1 MLEQVLKG
9 VPIEMINRGVSGET
23 ARTTADRLRMEAA
36 LIKPDLVLW
45 QVGTNDAVQRVS
57 VDQFERTVYKTVAI
71 LKRKNIDV
79 VLVGLQYTPRYARD
93 EHYFA
98 IREALKRIAA
108 DQNVLYVRRFQAM
121 EYISKTKD
129 SLRMMADDEFH
140 LNDVGYQCMAEH
152 IAQAVTANIFVR
164 RRKPAS

>member
-1 MLEQVLKG
+1 MLEKVLKD

-23 ARTTADRLRMEAA
+23 AGTTADRLRMEAA

-45 QVGTNDAVQRVS
+45 QVGTNDAVQRIPVE
-57 VDQFERTVYKTVAI
+57 QFERTVGKTVAV
-71 LKRKNIDV
+71 LKRKKIDV
-79 VLVGLQYTPRYARD
+79 VLVGLQYTPKYARD

-98 IREALKRIAA
+98 IREALKRVAA
-108 DQNVLYVRRFQAM
+108 NQNVLYVRRYQAM
-121 EYISKTKD
+121 EYIARTKA
-129 SLRMMADDEFH
+129 SLRMMADDDFH